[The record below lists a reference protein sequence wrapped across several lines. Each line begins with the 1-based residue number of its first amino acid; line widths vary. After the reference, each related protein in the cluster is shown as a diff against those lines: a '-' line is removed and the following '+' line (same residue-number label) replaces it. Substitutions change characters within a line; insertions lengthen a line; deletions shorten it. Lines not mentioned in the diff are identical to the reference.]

1 MQEEEKRSEETSE
14 EKPTEEKVLGQ
25 LEEEEK
31 RCKELEEKL
40 TKLENI
46 ARVANHR
53 LVELQREYELLK
65 ERYRRDIEEFR
76 KYGYDRFALD
86 VLEVLDN
93 LERALESK
101 AESVQALRSGIE
113 LIYRQFLS
121 VLEKHGIRAIEL
133 EGKEFDPNLAEVV
146 VSKMPFLWGFPHKWN
161 GIFLTVF
168 SFLSFI
174 YFWLKAEGSR
184 KVGMLLALFGLLI
197 VLFQFI
203 TGWMLRLVFFS

>member
-1 MQEEEKRSEETSE
+1 MQEEERRPEETLG
-14 EKPTEEKVLGQ
+14 EKSIEEKVLEQ

-31 RCKELEEKL
+31 RLKELEERL

-46 ARVANHR
+46 ARVSNQR

-76 KYGYDRFALD
+76 KYGHDRFALD

-101 AESVQALRSGIE
+101 AESAQALRSGVE

-121 VLEKHGIRAIEL
+121 VLERHGIRVYRA
-133 EGKEFDPNLAEVV
+133 
-146 VSKMPFLWGFPHKWN
+146 
-161 GIFLTVF
+161 
-168 SFLSFI
+168 
-174 YFWLKAEGSR
+174 
-184 KVGMLLALFGLLI
+184 
-197 VLFQFI
+197 
-203 TGWMLRLVFFS
+203 

>member
-1 MQEEEKRSEETSE
+1 MQEEEKLPEETLS
-14 EKPTEEKVLGQ
+14 EKPTEEKVLER

-31 RCKELEEKL
+31 RLKELEEKL

-46 ARVANHR
+46 ARVANQR

-76 KYGYDRFALD
+76 RYGHDRFALD

-101 AESVQALRSGIE
+101 AESVQTLREGIE

-121 VLEKHGIRAIEL
+121 VLEKHGIRVIEL
-133 EGKEFDPNLAEVV
+133 EGKEFDPNLAEAVDRELSLDYPPNTV
-146 VSKMPFLWGFPHKWN
+146 LRTLRKGYYLHDRVLRPARVIVSY
-161 GIFLTVF
+161 
-168 SFLSFI
+168 S
-174 YFWLKAEGSR
+174 EEE
-184 KVGMLLALFGLLI
+184 
-197 VLFQFI
+197 I
-203 TGWMLRLVFFS
+203 T

>member
-1 MQEEEKRSEETSE
+1 MQEEEKRPEETSGD
-14 EKPTEEKVLGQ
+14 KFTEEKVLGQ

-31 RCKELEEKL
+31 RLKELEERL

-46 ARVANHR
+46 ARVANQR

-76 KYGYDRFALD
+76 KYGHDRLALD

-101 AESVQALRSGIE
+101 AESAQALRSGIE

-121 VLEKHGIRAIEL
+121 VLEKHGIRAIEI
-133 EGKEFDPNLAEVV
+133 EGKEFDPNLAGQWIE
-146 VSKMPFLWGFPHKWN
+146 SPPLTILPTPF
-161 GIFLTVF
+161 
-168 SFLSFI
+168 
-174 YFWLKAEGSR
+174 
-184 KVGMLLALFGLLI
+184 
-197 VLFQFI
+197 
-203 TGWMLRLVFFS
+203 

>member
-1 MQEEEKRSEETSE
+1 MQEEERRPEETSE
-14 EKPTEEKVLGQ
+14 DKPTEEKVLGQ

-31 RCKELEEKL
+31 RLKELEERL

-46 ARVANHR
+46 ARVANQR

-76 KYGYDRFALD
+76 KYGHDRLALD

-113 LIYRQFLS
+113 LIYRQFLN

-133 EGKEFDPNLAEVV
+133 EGKEFDPNLAEAVDREFSLDYPTNTVLRTLRKGYYLHDRVLRPARVV
-146 VSKMPFLWGFPHKWN
+146 VSY
-161 GIFLTVF
+161 
-168 SFLSFI
+168 S
-174 YFWLKAEGSR
+174 EEE
-184 KVGMLLALFGLLI
+184 
-197 VLFQFI
+197 I
-203 TGWMLRLVFFS
+203 T

>member
-1 MQEEEKRSEETSE
+1 MQEEERLSEETSA
-14 EKPTEEKVLGQ
+14 EKPAEGKVLEQ
-25 LEEEEK
+25 VEEEEK
-31 RCKELEEKL
+31 RCKEQLEEKEKRLKELEEKL

-46 ARVANHR
+46 ARVVNQR

-76 KYGYDRFALD
+76 RYGHDRFALD

-101 AESVQALRSGIE
+101 AENIQALREGIE

-133 EGKEFDPNLAEVV
+133 EGKEFDPNLAEAVDREL
-146 VSKMPFLWGFPHKWN
+146 SLEYPPN
-161 GIFLTVF
+161 TV
-168 SFLSFI
+168 LRT
-174 YFWLKAEGSR
+174 LKE
-184 KVGMLLALFGLLI
+184 GLLPFMI
-197 VLFQFI
+197 
-203 TGWMLRLVFFS
+203 GS

>member
-1 MQEEEKRSEETSE
+1 MMQEEEKLSEETLG

-31 RCKELEEKL
+31 RLKELEERL

-46 ARVANHR
+46 ARVANQR

-76 KYGYDRFALD
+76 KYGHDRFALD

-101 AESVQALRSGIE
+101 AESTQALREGIE

-133 EGKEFDPNLAEVV
+133 EGKEFDPNLAEAVDRELSFDYPPNTVLRTLRKGYYLHDRVLRPARVV
-146 VSKMPFLWGFPHKWN
+146 VSY
-161 GIFLTVF
+161 
-168 SFLSFI
+168 S
-174 YFWLKAEGSR
+174 EEE
-184 KVGMLLALFGLLI
+184 
-197 VLFQFI
+197 I
-203 TGWMLRLVFFS
+203 T